1 MNLSN
6 EGIALKQTQLEKN
19 GVNKRKFFIK
29 VKLLYFTDRAVPR
42 VRRNFSNNKNDVK
55 IKKEN
60 SNNKKS

>member
-6 EGIALKQTQLEKN
+6 EAIALKQTQLEKN

-29 VKLLYFTDRAVPR
+29 VKLLYFTGRAVPR
-42 VRRNFSNNKNDVK
+42 VRRNFSNNKNYMK

-60 SNNKKS
+60 NNNKKS

>member
-6 EGIALKQTQLEKN
+6 EAIALKQTQLEKN

-29 VKLLYFTDRAVPR
+29 VKLLYFTGRAVPR
-42 VRRNFSNNKNDVK
+42 VRRNFSNNKKDMK

-60 SNNKKS
+60 NNNKKS